1 MISAERVARRPPKPD
16 DVCAERHYIA
26 RCPALSTAME
36 AAFRFPAGIIRA
48 MAGFR
53 FAARRPM
60 RSLDIRSERFPLARA
75 FTISRGSKTEA
86 EVIVCT
92 IREGG
97 HAGRGEC
104 VPYARY
110 GETMASVRSVIEA
123 VRDRIA
129 NGIDRQALLGAM
141 PAGAARNAVDCALWD
156 LEAKLSG
163 RPAHLTAGEPAMGPL
178 TTAVTISLGSP
189 EEMAEEARTRADRP
203 LLKVKLGAG
212 DVTERLRAVAGAAP
226 DSRLIVD
233 ANEGWSEADI
243 EANLAA
249 AAQCGAVLIEQPLPA
264 GKDAILREIPHPV
277 PVCAD
282 ESVHLAGDLPKLK
295 GLYDAVNIKLDK
307 AGGLTTALEL
317 RRRAR
322 SLGFGVMIGSM
333 VGTSLGVAPA
343 LVLAQGADFVDL
355 DGPLLLAADRSPG
368 LVHDG
373 SVILPPEP
381 ALWG

>member
-1 MISAERVARRPPKPD
+1 
-16 DVCAERHYIA
+16 
-26 RCPALSTAME
+26 
-36 AAFRFPAGIIRA
+36 
-48 MAGFR
+48 
-53 FAARRPM
+53 M
-60 RSLDIRSERFPLARA
+60 RSLDIRSERFPLART

-97 HAGRGEC
+97 QAGRGEC

-110 GETMASVRSVIEA
+110 GETTASVRSAIEA

-129 NGIDRQALLGAM
+129 GGIDRQGLLVAM

-156 LEAKLSG
+156 LEARLSG
-163 RPAHLTAGEPAMGPL
+163 RPAHEAAGEPAMRPL

-189 EEMAEEARTRADRP
+189 REMAEEARGHAGRP
-203 LLKVKLGAG
+203 LLKVKLGADAVG
-212 DVTERLRAVAGAAP
+212 ERLKAVAEAAP
-226 DSRLIVD
+226 QARLIVD

-249 AAQCGAVLIEQPLPA
+249 AARHGAVLIEQPLPA
-264 GKDAILREIPHPV
+264 GRDAFLARIAHPV
-277 PVCAD
+277 PICAD
-282 ESVHLAGDLPKLK
+282 ESIHLTEDLPKLK

-307 AGGLTTALEL
+307 AGGLTAALEL
-317 RRRAR
+317 RRQAR
-322 SLGFGVMIGSM
+322 ELGFGIMVGCM
-333 VGTSLGVAPA
+333 VGTSLGMAPA
-343 LVLAQGADFVDL
+343 LIVAQGADFVDL

-368 LVHDG
+368 LVYEG
-373 SVILPPEP
+373 SAILPPGP

>member
-1 MISAERVARRPPKPD
+1 
-16 DVCAERHYIA
+16 
-26 RCPALSTAME
+26 
-36 AAFRFPAGIIRA
+36 
-48 MAGFR
+48 
-53 FAARRPM
+53 M
-60 RSLDIRSERFPLARA
+60 RSVEIRSERFPLARA

-92 IREGG
+92 IREGA

-110 GETMASVRSVIEA
+110 GETMASVRSAIED
-123 VRDRIA
+123 VSVRIA
-129 NGIDRQALLGAM
+129 AGIDRQSLLGAM

-156 LEAKLSG
+156 LEARLSG
-163 RPAHLTAGEPAMGPL
+163 RPAHLAAGEPAMRPL

-189 EEMAEEARTRADRP
+189 EEMAAEARSRADRP

-212 DVTERLRAVAGAAP
+212 DVAERLKAVAEAAP
-226 DSRLIVD
+226 AARLIVD

-249 AAQCGAVLIEQPLPA
+249 AARYGAALIEQPLPA
-264 GKDAILREIPHPV
+264 GKDAVLAEIAHPV
-277 PVCAD
+277 PICAD
-282 ESVHLAGDLPKLK
+282 ESVHLAEDLPKLR

-307 AGGLTTALEL
+307 AGGLTAALEL

-322 SLGFGVMIGSM
+322 DLGFGIIVGCM
-333 VGTSLGVAPA
+333 VGTSLGMAPA
-343 LVLAQGADFVDL
+343 LVVAQDADFVDL

-368 LVHDG
+368 LVYDR
-373 SVILPPEP
+373 SVVLPPEP